1 MALTIYTL
9 CNPITTNCTLYTN
22 EALTTTAS
30 NGEYSDGISVY
41 TVTGGAGVVSAIQGC
56 VSSTDLFIYAKY
68 TGATASL
75 AYRINS
81 GDKVDLGVIDSLS
94 CTFITSILALTAGD
108 TVEFTGTNGEV
119 ISGDQT
125 GCPSSASSC
134 SYTITIASGAN
145 YVYLTLNGNIIC

>member
-68 TGATASL
+68 TGATAPL
-75 AYRINS
+75 AYSIN
-81 GDKVDLGVIDSLS
+81 GGNKVDLGTIGSGT